1 MTWKDITAAFAQ
13 ASRSGMWPNIRT
25 FTDEGITV
33 LLDRDRW
40 KNNYAAVVL
49 DLQTATVARDTT
61 TYQVMLWY
69 VDRQREDRRD
79 INEIISVAITTL
91 GEMVNFVDR
100 HFDALFIDSNAT
112 ATPFQDRFVDEC
124 AGAALSLSITTLN
137 PSIC

>member
-79 INEIISVAITTL
+79 INEIISEAITTL

-100 HFDALFIDSNAT
+100 NYDALFIDSNAT